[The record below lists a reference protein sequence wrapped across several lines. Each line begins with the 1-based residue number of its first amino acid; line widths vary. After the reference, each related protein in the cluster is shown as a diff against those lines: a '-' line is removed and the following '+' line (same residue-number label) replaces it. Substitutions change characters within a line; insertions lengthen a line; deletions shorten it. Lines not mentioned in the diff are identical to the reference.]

1 MPSTKN
7 LISSVRK
14 VKVAEIR
21 IASFIAE
28 NNLPINLVDHLV
40 VLIKSIDLKRKD
52 LEKLSC
58 NRTKCTRL
66 INNVVGATGFDN
78 VLNIM
83 KNHKFS
89 ILVDESTD
97 HSCIKHLA
105 IVVRTCI
112 NFVVSDSFVTLLPL
126 ADATSQN
133 MYEIITNYFIKH
145 QITYKD
151 NLIGF
156 WICF

>member
-7 LISSVRK
+7 LISSVHK
-14 VKVAEIR
+14 AKVAQIR
-21 IASFIAE
+21 IASFISE
-28 NNLPINLVDHLV
+28 HNLPINSVDHPV
-40 VLIKSIDLKRKD
+40 GLIKSIDLERKD

-89 ILVDESTD
+89 ILVDESTEY
-97 HSCIKHLA
+97 HICIKHLA
-105 IVVRTCI
+105 IVVPTSI
-112 NFVVSDSFVTLLPL
+112 SFVVS
-126 ADATSQN
+126 
-133 MYEIITNYFIKH
+133 
-145 QITYKD
+145 
-151 NLIGF
+151 
-156 WICF
+156 